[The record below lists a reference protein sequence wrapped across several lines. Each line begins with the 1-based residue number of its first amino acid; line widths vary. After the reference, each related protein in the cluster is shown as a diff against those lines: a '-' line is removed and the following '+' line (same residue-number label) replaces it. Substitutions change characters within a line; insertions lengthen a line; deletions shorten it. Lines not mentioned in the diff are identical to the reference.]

1 MPNAISAFFSFADPS
16 GPVAVA
22 VAVAVAAAAFSVW
35 VASTGNGRGRA
46 DIMRVR
52 HCEMKKWFIIGSRE
66 KRCKTVETRS
76 DSLGENSPIRYQK
89 H

>member
-16 GPVAVA
+16 GP
-22 VAVAVAAAAFSVW
+22 VAVAAAAFSVW

-52 HCEMKKWFIIGSRE
+52 HCEMKKWFIMGSRE
-66 KRCKTVETRS
+66 KRWNTVETRS

>member
-22 VAVAVAAAAFSVW
+22 VAAAAFSVW
-35 VASTGNGRGRA
+35 VASTGNGRGSA

-52 HCEMKKWFIIGSRE
+52 HCEMKKWFIMGSRE
-66 KRCKTVETRS
+66 KR
-76 DSLGENSPIRYQK
+76 
-89 H
+89 